1 MSRYLNKREELV
13 ATIQEQTMGPGA
25 NGNRYVLLSEWDML
39 KAELREKDLKKIAP
53 LENQYEVMDEVPAYY
68 YGTGIL
74 FPPVAPPDPNGQDG
88 HAVPQNTLLVPEEF
102 AGDEVNM
109 LSTTPDTEIE
119 VSEQKGEALTS
130 ANQNYPTS
138 FGLSFAVKKTT
149 TLASMLDIKLDFRTY
164 SKITGE
170 NLKNIGVRITHHEKE
185 IEDVIKKYFS
195 KYLDTEEKDDN
206 LFVRFIGFKFTSEI
220 DRVAFEH
227 FQHSYLE
234 NEVWN
239 AEKEEFTK
247 EIQSEG
253 RKLSLNNENGW
264 TSRIRD
270 RYIARFQ
277 SEAQGGQ
284 QEAYDL
290 ELIKRIEVI
299 NEVRELLDIFKVMHN
314 PKKST
319 FWKSAPHSIPL
330 TLEPLQDEHK
340 RESGHKK
347 IEGFEG
353 TNNNVPVLSL
363 HWQYLPKGDKVYVK
377 LIIKNDS
384 TPIPCEP
391 NHLNKKDEANIVSC
405 FGIQLSVTENGTG
418 IGSLIGYN
426 PPNLSRI
433 DNEDNF
439 NKLLYRQ
446 YIDLGEGYNTSVR
459 WGKHEDGRRYVS
471 TEFLPTSTTPQIDH
485 TPSKLENEQVR
496 SRLRN
501 EDILNIKSLSTLSD
515 QSDQQIIDGLTTF
528 VGDYEIWIKEKYDE
542 CNLLESEKRLNPN
555 EVKLLK
561 SQLDK
566 ATTDKKRL
574 LRNIKLLKVD
584 SVEMAAFRLMNT
596 AMFMQMHHAL
606 SIKEYKKNN
615 IQLPY
620 LVSGG
625 KGESAYKALADTVP
639 GTGSIPISWRPFQ
652 LAFVLLNIDAFIRP
666 GSNSEKIFDDFFDSG
681 WHERNDL
688 ADLVWFPTGGGK
700 TEAYLGIMAFFI
712 AYRRFTKGEKGY
724 GTAILMR
731 YTLRLLTLQQFQ
743 RATLLI
749 CALEHIR
756 KEEFSIPGN
765 SSLGKERI
773 TIGLYV
779 GKGSLPNTWEADQ
792 NTQNGED
799 GSMEAI
805 LKKIATQIAE
815 GKDIE
820 TKLPHTEC
828 PWCGSKL
835 FTKLEPTDE
844 TNLENIEEPTNNN
857 PLKLYCNEADCSF
870 ENKDNNLFERDS
882 LPLRLF
888 DEDIYKAPPTLLF
901 GTVDKFAQLAFNV
914 ENQAKKDSRR
924 IFGRRSNN
932 GADDVLPPELII
944 QDELHLLLGPLGSA
958 VGLFETVIDNLCSY
972 TEAGITIRPKVITST
987 ATTRNTDKQIYALF
1001 DRKVEIFPKAG
1012 IDCDDSFFAYYKRDN
1027 KGNYLSTRKY
1037 MGILPVGKTQV
1048 WMQLRI
1054 AAVMLAHRYK
1064 YIYSR
1069 YSTEE
1074 LFNEGIVDQELR
1086 KVCDYYHTMLMYFNS
1101 LKEVGKTESQLY
1113 HYLPNEVSLVK
1124 RNITRTSFFDPLV
1137 SSQDKIEHSELTGRL
1152 SGEEVKS
1159 SLSAIERNWELQKI
1173 QNPPEFVIAT
1183 NMISV
1188 GIDVSRFNT
1197 MVISSMPRN
1206 IAEYIQASSRVA
1218 RDKEGLV
1225 VTVHHPFRSRDISHY
1240 QKFVEFHEKFYGYV
1254 EPISVTPYTQKALER
1269 YLSLFLATW
1278 IRHKYEALADNNRAG
1293 NLTSELK
1300 DEIVAEVTQHFSK
1313 LMAHS
1318 EALGLLGILDEYELG
1333 TIESETRRLMESM
1346 WYSRLE
1352 EQEVDKARL
1361 KYSAMR
1367 YEESVYTPYKKIH
1380 TTKLKNWNVKGSLR
1394 EVAPETVIKTVQ
1406 Q

>member
-1 MSRYLNKREELV
+1 MSEYLNKREELI

-25 NGNRYVLLSEWDML
+25 NGNRYVLLSEWDTL
-39 KAELREKDLKKIAP
+39 KEGLSEKDLKRIAP
-53 LENQYEVMDEVPAYY
+53 LENQYEVMNEVPAYY

-74 FPPVAPPDPNGQDG
+74 FPPVTPPDPNGQDG
-88 HAVPQNTLLVPEEF
+88 PAVPEELSS
-102 AGDEVNM
+102 DEVNM
-109 LSTTPDTEIE
+109 PFTTPDIEVE

-138 FGLSFAVKKTT
+138 FGLSFAVKKRTA
-149 TLASMLDIKLDFRTY
+149 LDSMLDIKLSFRTY
-164 SKITGE
+164 SKIEGKS
-170 NLKNIGVRITHHEKE
+170 LKDIGIRITNHEKE
-185 IEDVIKKYFS
+185 IQDVIKQYFN
-195 KYLDTEEKDDN
+195 KYLATEVKDKN
-206 LFVRFIGFKFTSEI
+206 LFVRFIGEKFDKEI
-220 DRVAFEH
+220 HRVVYKE
-227 FQHSYLE
+227 FQHSYLDD
-234 NEVWN
+234 EVWN
-239 AEKEEFTK
+239 AEKEEFT
-247 EIQSEG
+247 EEVPNEG
-253 RKLSLNNENGW
+253 RKLKLNDENGW

-270 RYIARFQ
+270 RYLARLQ
-277 SEAQGGQ
+277 NQGQGEQ
-284 QEAYDL
+284 QVSYDL
-290 ELIKRIEVI
+290 ELIKRIEVL
-299 NEVRELLDIFKVMHN
+299 NAVRELLDEFKVVLN

-319 FWKSAPHSIPL
+319 FWKSTPHLIPL
-330 TLEPLQDEHK
+330 TLEPLQDERK
-340 RESGHKK
+340 RETGHKGVK
-347 IEGFEG
+347 GFEG
-353 TNNNVPVLSL
+353 TNNKDAPTLSL

-377 LIIKNDS
+377 LIVKNVS
-384 TPIPCEP
+384 TPILCEP

-405 FGIQLSVTENGTG
+405 FGIQLSVTENEAGR
-418 IGSLIGYN
+418 GSIVGYN

-433 DNEDNF
+433 DKEDNF

-446 YIDLGEGYNTSVR
+446 YVDLGEGYNTSVR
-459 WGKHEDGRRYVS
+459 WGKHEDGRSYVC

-485 TPSKLENEQVR
+485 TPSKLENEKVS

-501 EDILNIKSLSTLSD
+501 EDIFNIKSLSTLGD
-515 QSDQQIIDGLTTF
+515 RTDQQIIDGLTTF
-528 VGDYEIWIKEKYDE
+528 VEDYENWIKEKYDD
-542 CNLLESEKRLNPN
+542 CDLLEGDNTLSPN
-555 EVKLLK
+555 EVKLLR

-566 ATTDKKRL
+566 ATIDKKRL
-574 LRNIKLLKVD
+574 LRNIKLLKKG

-615 IQLPY
+615 TEFPY
-620 LVSGG
+620 LVDGG
-625 KGESAYKALADTVP
+625 KGEKAYKELADTVP
-639 GTGSIPISWRPFQ
+639 GTKSIPISWRPFQ
-652 LAFVLLNIDAFIRP
+652 LAFVILNIDAFIRP
-666 GSNSEKIFDDFFDSG
+666 VSDSEKIFEDIFDSG

-756 KEEFSIPGN
+756 KEGFSIPGDL
-765 SSLGKERI
+765 SLGKERI

-779 GKGSLPNTWEADQ
+779 GKGSLPNTWEVDQ
-792 NTQNGED
+792 NAQNRED

-805 LKKIATQIAE
+805 LEKIASQIAE

-835 FTKLEPTDE
+835 FTRLEPTDE
-844 TNLENIEEPTNNN
+844 TTLKNIEEPSNDY
-857 PLKLYCNEADCSF
+857 PLKIYCNEPGCSF
-870 ENKDNNLFERDS
+870 ENKDNNLYERDS

-914 ENQAKKDSRR
+914 ETQAKKDSRR
-924 IFGRRSNN
+924 IFGRRSKKSTDN
-932 GADDVLPPELII
+932 VLPPELII

-958 VGLFETVIDNLCSY
+958 VGLFETVIDKLCSY
-972 TEAGITIRPKVITST
+972 TEAGITVRPKIITST

-1027 KGNYLSTRKY
+1027 KGSYRSTRKY

-1054 AAVMLAHRYK
+1054 GAVMLAHRYK

-1069 YSTEE
+1069 HSTEE
-1074 LFNEGIVDQELR
+1074 LYNKGIVDQELR

-1113 HYLPNEVSLVK
+1113 HYLPNEVNLVK
-1124 RNITRTSFFDPLV
+1124 RNITRTSFFDTLI
-1137 SSQDKIEHSELTGRL
+1137 SSQDKIEYSELTGRL

-1159 SLSAIERNWELQKI
+1159 SLSAIERNWELQKA

-1188 GIDVSRFNT
+1188 GIDVSRFNS

-1225 VTVHHPFRSRDISHY
+1225 ATVHHPFRSRDISHY

-1254 EPISVTPYTQKALER
+1254 EPISVTPYTLKALER
-1269 YLSLFLATW
+1269 YLTLFLATW
-1278 IRHKYEALADNNRAG
+1278 IRHKYEALADNNKAG

-1300 DEIVAEVTQHFSK
+1300 DEIVAEVTQHFTE

-1318 EALGLLGILDEYELG
+1318 EALSLPGILDDYELRN
-1333 TIESETRRLMESM
+1333 IEIETKRLIEDM

-1352 EQEVDKARL
+1352 NQEVTKNKL
-1361 KYSAMR
+1361 NYSASK
-1367 YEESVYTPYKKIH
+1367 YDESVYTPYKKTH
-1380 TTKLKNWNVKGSLR
+1380 SKKYKNWNVKGSLR